1 MEEDAIISQPKTNK
15 QIIPTAG
22 KSRDEMRIFL
32 FEFFG
37 MALFAYGYKL
47 L

>member
-1 MEEDAIISQPKTNK
+1 MEENAVISKPKTK
-15 QIIPTAG
+15 SQIIPSAG

-37 MALFAYGYKL
+37 MALFAYG
-47 L
+47 